1 MSVPESLRSDKSV
14 APFMARA
21 RELADV
27 NPVISY
33 YCRLYVLEY
42 ILSNKLH
49 TSSSEVGEF
58 TVGLLDETE
67 AIKNSE
73 DESVRKVLNDK
84 MLSISA
90 VVTFAYKLYNSC
102 LSGLT
107 TYDATKKSATVAK
120 MRAALNFMT
129 LVGMFGDDGGIDF
142 GQLTAGRATTNA
154 EFFKLHNEK
163 VKTLKYQLTRV
174 IRDEVGAEGREAEE
188 ELERELKK
196 MSEQGESEFK
206 EEESG
211 QEESVFKEQES
222 EHEESVFKEQE
233 SEQEEFNEQ
242 ESEQEFNE
250 QEPNSDHSDPD
261 PGSSS
266 PSSPKLPGAPHFSP
280 EDDSSLRLPGAPT
293 YLPTDDLSH
302 VNKDSPIQMFTP
314 EDAKKEEPKPAK
326 PAPAPA
332 KPENPR
338 PVPKHKAPVTKETI
352 SEILDIS
359 DHINK
364 IQKHAKFAIS
374 ALNYDDLATAEREL
388 VAGLEM
394 LRAAKAHS
402 HAN

>member
-1 MSVPESLRSDKSV
+1 MSVPESLKSDKSV

-49 TSSSEVGEF
+49 TTSLEVGEF
-58 TVGLLDETE
+58 TVSLLDETE

-73 DESVRKVLNDK
+73 DESIRKVLNDK
-84 MLSISA
+84 MLLISA

-107 TYDATKKSATVAK
+107 TYDATKKSATVAR

-174 IRDEVGAEGREAEE
+174 MRDEVGGEGEEDDE
-188 ELERELKK
+188 ELERELKM
-196 MSEQGESEFK
+196 MSEKDGEDENEEKDEHDDNDLNDLNAK
-206 EEESG
+206 ETQVPENDPEG
-211 QEESVFKEQES
+211 
-222 EHEESVFKEQE
+222 
-233 SEQEEFNEQ
+233 
-242 ESEQEFNE
+242 
-250 QEPNSDHSDPD
+250 PNSTVFDLPD
-261 PGSSS
+261 ASTEPPSVSS
-266 PSSPKLPGAPHFSP
+266 PPASPSASPSSSSPKLPGAPHFSP
-280 EDDSSLRLPGAPT
+280 EDDSNLRLPGAPT

-302 VNKDSPIQMFTP
+302 VNKDSPIHMFTP
-314 EDAKKEEPKPAK
+314 EDAKNEEEAKSAK
-326 PAPAPA
+326 PAP
-332 KPENPR
+332 KPEKPR
-338 PVPKHKAPVTKETI
+338 AVAKQKAPVTKETI
-352 SEILDIS
+352 NEILDIS
-359 DHINK
+359 DHISK

-394 LRAAKAHS
+394 LRAAKAHK
-402 HAN
+402 

>member
-1 MSVPESLRSDKSV
+1 MSVPESLKSDKSV

-21 RELADV
+21 RELSDV

-49 TSSSEVGEF
+49 TTSLEVGEF
-58 TVGLLDETE
+58 TVSLLDETE

-73 DESVRKVLNDK
+73 DERIRKVLNDK
-84 MLSISA
+84 MLLISA

-174 IRDEVGAEGREAEE
+174 MRDEVGGEGEEDDE
-188 ELERELKK
+188 ELERELKM
-196 MSEQGESEFK
+196 MSEKDGEDENEEKDEHDDNDLNDLNAK
-206 EEESG
+206 ETQVPENDPEG
-211 QEESVFKEQES
+211 
-222 EHEESVFKEQE
+222 
-233 SEQEEFNEQ
+233 
-242 ESEQEFNE
+242 
-250 QEPNSDHSDPD
+250 PNSTVFDLPD
-261 PGSSS
+261 ASSEPPSVSS
-266 PSSPKLPGAPHFSP
+266 PPASPSASPSSSSPKLPGAPHFSP
-280 EDDSSLRLPGAPT
+280 EDDSNLRLPGAPT

-302 VNKDSPIQMFTP
+302 VNKDSPIHMFTP
-314 EDAKKEEPKPAK
+314 EDAKNEEEAKSAK
-326 PAPAPA
+326 PAP
-332 KPENPR
+332 KPEKPR
-338 PVPKHKAPVTKETI
+338 AVAKQKAPVTKETI
-352 SEILDIS
+352 NEILDIS
-359 DHINK
+359 DHISK

-394 LRAAKAHS
+394 LRAAKAHK
-402 HAN
+402 

>member
-1 MSVPESLRSDKSV
+1 MSVPESLKSDKSV

-49 TSSSEVGEF
+49 TTSLEVGEF
-58 TVGLLDETE
+58 TVSLLDETE

-73 DESVRKVLNDK
+73 DESIRKVLNDK
-84 MLSISA
+84 MLLISA

-174 IRDEVGAEGREAEE
+174 MRDEVGGEEEDDE
-188 ELERELKK
+188 ELERELKM
-196 MSEQGESEFK
+196 MSEKDEEDVK
-206 EEESG
+206 EGKEGNDENELNELNSKDIT
-211 QEESVFKEQES
+211 QEETPEPANDPEG
-222 EHEESVFKEQE
+222 
-233 SEQEEFNEQ
+233 
-242 ESEQEFNE
+242 
-250 QEPNSDHSDPD
+250 PNSTVFDLPNASSKP
-261 PGSSS
+261 PVPSASASPSS
-266 PSSPKLPGAPHFSP
+266 PSSSSPKLPGAPHFAP
-280 EDDSSLRLPGAPT
+280 EDDSNLRLPGAPT

-302 VNKDSPIQMFTP
+302 VNKDSPIHMFTP
-314 EDAKKEEPKPAK
+314 EDAKNEEEPKSAK
-326 PAPAPA
+326 PAP
-332 KPENPR
+332 KPEKPR
-338 PVPKHKAPVTKETI
+338 AVAKQKAPVTKETI
-352 SEILDIS
+352 NEILDIS
-359 DHINK
+359 DHISK

-394 LRAAKAHS
+394 LRAAKAHK
-402 HAN
+402 

>member
-1 MSVPESLRSDKSV
+1 MSVPESLKSDKSV

-49 TSSSEVGEF
+49 TTSLEVGEF

-73 DESVRKVLNDK
+73 DESIRKVLNDK
-84 MLSISA
+84 MLLISA

-142 GQLTAGRATTNA
+142 GQLTAGRATTNT

-174 IRDEVGAEGREAEE
+174 MRDEVGGASEEDEE
-188 ELERELKK
+188 ELERELKM
-196 MSEQGESEFK
+196 MSESEKDK
-206 EEESG
+206 EENEEKDEKDESD
-211 QEESVFKEQES
+211 ENELNELNNLNAKETP
-222 EHEESVFKEQE
+222 
-233 SEQEEFNEQ
+233 
-242 ESEQEFNE
+242 
-250 QEPNSDHSDPD
+250 EPENPKPESDPNPTVFD
-261 PGSSS
+261 LPDASSKPPASPSAS
-266 PSSPKLPGAPHFSP
+266 PSSPQLPGAPHFSP
-280 EDDSSLRLPGAPT
+280 EDDSNLRLPGAPT

-302 VNKDSPIQMFTP
+302 VNKDSPIHMFTP
-314 EDAKKEEPKPAK
+314 EDAKNEEEPKSAK
-326 PAPAPA
+326 PAP
-332 KPENPR
+332 KPEKPR
-338 PVPKHKAPVTKETI
+338 AVAKQKAPVTKETI
-352 SEILDIS
+352 NEILDIS
-359 DHINK
+359 DHISK

-394 LRAAKAHS
+394 LRAAKAHK
-402 HAN
+402 